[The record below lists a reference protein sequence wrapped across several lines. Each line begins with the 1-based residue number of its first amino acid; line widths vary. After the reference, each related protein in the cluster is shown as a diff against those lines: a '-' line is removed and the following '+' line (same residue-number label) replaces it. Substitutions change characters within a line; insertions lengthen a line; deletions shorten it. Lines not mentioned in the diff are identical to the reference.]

1 MRIRLESNEAGD
13 VPRWMA
19 EAVLE
24 YRDPARRDH
33 LVRLMDR
40 KFTQGIPNFPS
51 HVWHHLLSGLA
62 PYTVHNGSVI
72 FDAPNPVAN

>member
-24 YRDPARRDH
+24 YRCPERREY
-33 LVRLMDR
+33 LLGLMVR
-40 KFTQGIPNFPS
+40 KFCQGLKGPPTWA
-51 HVWHHLLSGLA
+51 WHCLLSGET
-62 PYTVHNGSVI
+62 PYTVHRGAVL
-72 FDAPNPVAN
+72 FEVADPGRN